1 MNEIPGG
8 SESSAGAA
16 AGPAVGVGVGAD
28 AGNVVGAKPPASRA
42 AKLDGLRKEFGKVA
56 ALGGITAELPRG
68 LILGLV
74 GPDGAGKTTL
84 IRLLAGLMEPTAGTI
99 EVLGRSPLAEG
110 GQTQAEV
117 GYMPQRFGLYE
128 DLSVLDNLNLY
139 ANLRALDREA
149 RRRRFAELLEFT
161 ALAPFTDRLAGKL
174 SGGMKQKLGLACAL
188 LGSPKLLLLDEP
200 GVGVDP
206 LSRRELWR
214 MVSDLVD
221 NGVTVLWST
230 AYLEEAERCS
240 RIWLLDRG
248 KLLHDGAPSELSER
262 MRGRVFRRRGAPGRS
277 RQLAENELA
286 HEGVIDAVIQGSSV
300 RIVASA
306 EHARELAKGPYEA
319 VEPRLEDAYVELLGG
334 MPKGE
339 SLLAR
344 GWPSPP
350 AGETRTPDISPSP
363 AGPARAQGAPSPTA
377 SMLAPA
383 TSPPHATGE
392 TLVSCKGLTKRFGSF
407 VAADHVNFEVHAG
420 EIYGLLG
427 PNGAGKSTTFR
438 MLCGLLKPTEGDA
451 SVAGVNL
458 LHAPGRARARLGYMA
473 QKFSLYGA
481 LSVAQNLDYF
491 ADIYGLN
498 RARKRERVQA
508 MVDTFALEPHLGSNA
523 ALLPLGFKQRLA
535 LACATLHAPAVLFLD
550 EPTSGVDPLMRREFW
565 HHINALTGRGVA
577 IVVTTHFMEEAEYCD
592 RIGLIWSGRKIAEGS
607 PDELKASVATANR
620 QEPTLEETFISLIE
634 REAA

>member
-1 MNEIPGG
+1 ML
-8 SESSAGAA
+8 
-16 AGPAVGVGVGAD
+16 
-28 AGNVVGAKPPASRA
+28 A
-42 AKLDGLRKEFGKVA
+42 AKLEGLRKEFGNVA
-56 ALGGITAELPRG
+56 ALGGISAQLPPG

-214 MVSDLVD
+214 MVSELVTS
-221 NGVTVLWST
+221 GVTVLWST

-248 KLLHDGAPSELSER
+248 KLLHDGSPGELSER
-262 MRGRVFRRRGAPGRS
+262 MRGRVFRRRSGSGES
-277 RQLAENELA
+277 RQLAENELS
-286 HEGVIDAVIQGSSV
+286 HDGVIDAVIQGASV
-300 RIVASA
+300 RIVAST
-306 EHARELAKGPYEA
+306 EHAQELAKGGYES

-334 MPKGE
+334 APKSE

-344 GWPSPP
+344 GWPTTAADAAHTP
-350 AGETRTPDISPSP
+350 AASSAHD
-363 AGPARAQGAPSPTA
+363 ARQ
-377 SMLAPA
+377 
-383 TSPPHATGE
+383 
-392 TLVSCKGLTKRFGSF
+392 TLVSCKGLTKRFGTF

-508 MVDTFALEPHLGSNA
+508 MVDTFALQPHLGSNA

-565 HHINALTGRGVA
+565 HHINALTARGVA

-607 PDELKASVATANR
+607 PDELKASVATPDRA
-620 QEPTLEETFISLIE
+620 EPTLEETFISLIE

>member
-1 MNEIPGG
+1 VNPT
-8 SESSAGAA
+8 A
-16 AGPAVGVGVGAD
+16 PVL
-28 AGNVVGAKPPASRA
+28 A
-42 AKLDGLRKEFGKVA
+42 AKLDGLRKEFGPVA
-56 ALGGITAELPRG
+56 ALDSISAELPRG

-84 IRLLAGLMEPTAGTI
+84 IRLLAGLMEPTAGTL

-110 GQTQAEV
+110 GQTQEEV

-139 ANLRALDREA
+139 ANLRALEREA
-149 RRRRFAELLEFT
+149 RQRRFAELLEFT

-214 MVSDLVD
+214 MVSELVD
-221 NGVTVLWST
+221 SGVTVLWST

-248 KLLHDGAPSELSER
+248 KLLHDGAPAELSER
-262 MRGRVFRRRGAPGRS
+262 MRGRVFRRRGPAGRS
-277 RQLAENELA
+277 RQLAENEMT

-306 EHARELAKGPYEA
+306 AHAKELEGSDYESVA
-319 VEPRLEDAYVELLGG
+319 PRLEDAYVELLGG
-334 MPKGE
+334 SAKGE

-344 GWPSPP
+344 GWPTLQVIEGRVP
-350 AGETRTPDISPSP
+350 AADAQPVDSRALGAERSSDARLRAAGSP
-363 AGPARAQGAPSPTA
+363 AATTLPPS
-377 SMLAPA
+377 
-383 TSPPHATGE
+383 HATRE
-392 TLVSCKGLTKRFGSF
+392 TLVSCKGLTKRFGTF
-407 VAADHVNFEVHAG
+407 VAADHVDFEVHAG

-458 LHAPGRARARLGYMA
+458 LHAPARARARLGYMA
-473 QKFSLYGA
+473 QKFSLYGE

-498 RARKRERVQA
+498 RTRKRERVQA
-508 MVDTFALEPHLGSNA
+508 MVDTFALEPHLSSNA

-565 HHINALTGRGVA
+565 HHINALTSRGVA

-607 PDELKASVATANR
+607 PDELKASVATAER
-620 QEPTLEETFISLIE
+620 REPTLEETFIELIE

>member
-1 MNEIPGG
+1 MNET
-8 SESSAGAA
+8 SALL
-16 AGPAVGVGVGAD
+16 
-28 AGNVVGAKPPASRA
+28 A

-56 ALGGITAELPRG
+56 ALGGISAQLPRG

-188 LGSPKLLLLDEP
+188 LGGPKLLLLDEP

-214 MVSDLVD
+214 MVSELVA

-248 KLLHDGAPSELSER
+248 KLLHDGAPGELSER
-262 MRGRVFRRRGAPGRS
+262 MRGRVFRRRGGAGRS
-277 RQLAENELA
+277 RQLAENEMT

-306 EHARELAKGPYEA
+306 EHARELANGEYEA
-319 VEPRLEDAYVELLGG
+319 VAPRLEDAYVELLGG
-334 MPKGE
+334 TPKGE

-344 GWPSPP
+344 GWPSQPS
-350 AGETRTPDISPSP
+350 ASP
-363 AGPARAQGAPSPTA
+363 QGAR
-377 SMLAPA
+377 
-383 TSPPHATGE
+383 E
-392 TLVSCKGLTKRFGSF
+392 TFVSCRGLTKRFGTF
-407 VAADHVNFEVHAG
+407 VAADHVTFEVHAG

-508 MVDTFALEPHLGSNA
+508 MVETFALEPHLGSNA

-565 HHINALTGRGVA
+565 HHINALTARGVA

-607 PDELKASVATANR
+607 PDELKASVATSGRA
-620 QEPTLEETFISLIE
+620 EPTLEETFVALIE

>member
-1 MNEIPGG
+1 MNETSPLL
-8 SESSAGAA
+8 
-16 AGPAVGVGVGAD
+16 
-28 AGNVVGAKPPASRA
+28 A
-42 AKLDGLRKEFGKVA
+42 AKLEGLRKEFGPVA
-56 ALGGITAELPRG
+56 ALGGISAELPRG
-68 LILGLV
+68 LILGLL

-149 RRRRFAELLEFT
+149 RQRRFAELLEFT
-161 ALAPFTDRLAGKL
+161 ALAPFTSRLAGKL

-214 MVSDLVD
+214 MVSDLVES
-221 NGVTVLWST
+221 GVTVLWST
-230 AYLEEAERCS
+230 AYLEEAERCT

-248 KLLHDGAPSELSER
+248 KLLHDGAPGELSDR
-262 MRGRVFRRRGAPGRS
+262 MRGRVFRRRSSAGRS
-277 RQLAENELA
+277 RQMAESELA
-286 HEGVIDAVIQGSSV
+286 HDGVIDAVIQGSSV

-306 EHARELAKGPYEA
+306 EHAKELAKGGYEA
-319 VEPRLEDAYVELLGG
+319 VTPRLEDAYVEMLGG
-334 MPKGE
+334 APKSE

-350 AGETRTPDISPSP
+350 EAEAGARTSP
-363 AGPARAQGAPSPTA
+363 ASSHDARA
-377 SMLAPA
+377 
-383 TSPPHATGE
+383 
-392 TLVSCKGLTKRFGSF
+392 TLVSCKGLTKRFGTF

-473 QKFSLYGA
+473 QKFSLYGE

-508 MVDTFALEPHLGSNA
+508 MVDTFALQPHLGSNA

-565 HHINALTGRGVA
+565 HHINALTARGVA

-607 PDELKASVATANR
+607 PDELKASVATHDR
-620 QEPTLEETFISLIE
+620 GEPTMEEAFIALIE

>member
-1 MNEIPGG
+1 MPAADPHT
-8 SESSAGAA
+8 SGAPA
-16 AGPAVGVGVGAD
+16 ARLAELRKAFGPLVA
-28 AGNVVGAKPPASRA
+28 
-42 AKLDGLRKEFGKVA
+42 LDGL
-56 ALGGITAELPRG
+56 TAELPAG
-68 LILGLV
+68 KILGLV

-84 IRLLAGLMEPTAGTI
+84 IRLLAGLMEPTSGRV
-99 EVLGRSPLAEG
+99 EVLGRKPSAEG
-110 GQTQAEV
+110 GTTQAEV

-128 DLSVLDNLNLY
+128 DLSVFDNLTLY
-139 ANLRALDREA
+139 ANLRALDRATRE
-149 RRRRFAELLEFT
+149 RRFKELLDFT
-161 ALAPFTDRLAGKL
+161 ALAPFTSRLAGKL

-214 MVSDLVD
+214 MVSELIAG
-221 NGVTVLWST
+221 GVTVLWST

-248 KLLHDGAPSELSER
+248 RLLHDGAPEELSAR
-262 MRGRVFRRRGAPGRS
+262 MKGRVFRRRSGSGAS
-277 RQLAENELA
+277 RQLAEHELTRD
-286 HEGVIDAVIQGSSV
+286 GVVDAVIQGSSV
-300 RIVASA
+300 RIVATA
-306 EHARELAKGPYEA
+306 ERAHEMGGNGYEP
-319 VEPRLEDAYVELLGG
+319 VPPRLEDAYIELVGG
-334 MPKGE
+334 AQKGE
-339 SLLAR
+339 SLLAK
-344 GWPSPP
+344 GWPTSTGADGSNVREPNTIGMTP
-350 AGETRTPDISPSP
+350 GTGNAATADPGAG
-363 AGPARAQGAPSPTA
+363 GPASSTAHGPRLGEAQGTPLGEAHG
-377 SMLAPA
+377 
-383 TSPPHATGE
+383 PH
-392 TLVSCKGLTKRFGSF
+392 LVEAHGLTKRFGDF
-407 VAADHVNFEVHAG
+407 VAADHVSFNVRAG

-458 LHAPGRARARLGYMA
+458 LRSASRARARLGYMA

-491 ADIYGLN
+491 AEIYGLS
-498 RARKRERVQA
+498 RQRKRERVQA
-508 MVDTFALEPHLGSNA
+508 MIDAFALEPHLEANA
-523 ALLPLGFKQRLA
+523 ATLPLGFKQRLA

-565 HHINALTGRGVA
+565 HHINAVTARGVA

-592 RIGLIWSGRKIAEGS
+592 RIGLIWNGRKIAEGT
-607 PDELKASVATANR
+607 PDDLKASVATAER
-620 QEPTLEETFISLIE
+620 REPTLEEAFIALIE